1 MGALGWGLGDAPGGS
16 TERSGARDPPPAGS
30 PVLRSPPGGTSRS
43 WSRRRG
49 AAICSWGG
57 RHLLGFGGSR
67 VRGWVRLG
75 AVALR

>member
-1 MGALGWGLGDAPGGS
+1 MGAGG
-16 TERSGARDPPPAGS
+16 RSRGQHREVRHQGPPPPAGS

-43 WSRRRG
+43 RSRRRG